1 MKYILNIIIL
11 LISYNIAWGQEII
24 NFKAAVE
31 KALLN
36 NYSIRI
42 AKESNKIADNNV
54 SPGNAGMLP
63 KIDIVGGYNYTNQ
76 DIYIVM
82 MTGQRIEQAGNI
94 AKSVNAAVQL
104 SWTLLDDMGMF
115 ISYERLKSLKSKS
128 DIELKISVENTVKDI
143 SNTFLNA
150 LLLKRNLEVLQES
163 IELSRHRLKRIED
176 RLDYGV
182 SNSVEILKARVDLNT
197 DSANF
202 MRTELNYRN
211 SLRMLKFLMGVSS
224 DMQITPDTNINFI
237 NFKSLEEYRNSARK
251 SNASILQ
258 AVKNKEITE
267 LEHELLQTNYMPKLN
282 FTASYS
288 YQRSDADAGFLL
300 INQNIGLATGLNLSW
315 NIFDGLKTN
324 IQSQNNKISSEIN
337 SITIEMLRSQI
348 DMAVINNYEAFS
360 EKKKIL
366 DMDIANLEAAE
377 SNYRK
382 SKDLYESGQISSVE
396 LREAQLNLSRAKMR
410 INESLIDAKHSET
423 ELNILSGTLSY

>member
-94 AKSVNAAVQL
+94 AKSVNGAVQL

-128 DIELKISVENTVKDI
+128 DIEFKISVENTVKDI

-150 LLLKRNLEVLQES
+150 LLLKRNLDVLQ
-163 IELSRHRLKRIED
+163 
-176 RLDYGV
+176 
-182 SNSVEILKARVDLNT
+182 
-197 DSANF
+197 
-202 MRTELNYRN
+202 
-211 SLRMLKFLMGVSS
+211 
-224 DMQITPDTNINFI
+224 
-237 NFKSLEEYRNSARK
+237 
-251 SNASILQ
+251 
-258 AVKNKEITE
+258 
-267 LEHELLQTNYMPKLN
+267 
-282 FTASYS
+282 
-288 YQRSDADAGFLL
+288 
-300 INQNIGLATGLNLSW
+300 
-315 NIFDGLKTN
+315 
-324 IQSQNNKISSEIN
+324 
-337 SITIEMLRSQI
+337 
-348 DMAVINNYEAFS
+348 
-360 EKKKIL
+360 
-366 DMDIANLEAAE
+366 
-377 SNYRK
+377 
-382 SKDLYESGQISSVE
+382 
-396 LREAQLNLSRAKMR
+396 
-410 INESLIDAKHSET
+410 
-423 ELNILSGTLSY
+423 